1 MSKKIVIALLFG
13 VSFCSFNPNAVSAQ
27 NNEVGSM
34 KISQVKAKHILVSSE
49 EEAKKILEDIT
60 AGKVSFEEAAKK
72 YSQCPSK
79 ENGGDLGFFS
89 RGMMVKPF
97 EDAAFAMKK
106 GEVSAPV
113 KTDFGWHLI
122 KVEETK

>member
-1 MSKKIVIALLFG
+1 MFKKIVIALLLG
-13 VSFCSFNPNAVSAQ
+13 VSFCNFNLKVSAQ

-34 KISQVKAKHILVSSE
+34 KISQVRAKHILVSSE
-49 EEAKKILEDIT
+49 EEAKMILDDIKS
-60 AGKVSFEEAAKK
+60 GKVSFEDAAKK
-72 YSQCPSK
+72 HSQCPSK
-79 ENGGDLGFFS
+79 ENCGDLGFFS

-97 EDAAFAMKK
+97 EEAAFAMKK
-106 GEVSAPV
+106 GEISVPV